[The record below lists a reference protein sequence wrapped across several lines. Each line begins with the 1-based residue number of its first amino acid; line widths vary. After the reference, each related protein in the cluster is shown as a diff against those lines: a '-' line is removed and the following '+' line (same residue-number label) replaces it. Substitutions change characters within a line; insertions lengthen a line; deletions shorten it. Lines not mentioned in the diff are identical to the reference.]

1 MIHFFQA
8 VTAVL
13 LAVILVLVLKAGNPG
28 IGGLLSVLTC
38 AIVLI
43 AALSNIRP
51 IADFL
56 GAVEAV
62 AELDNSLVKTLFKIV
77 GISVTA
83 EIAELICTDA
93 GNHAMGKALQFLA
106 TGVIICLA
114 IPMMTAFLELIEGI
128 LRGL

>member
-8 VTAVL
+8 VAAVL

-38 AIVLI
+38 SIVLI

-114 IPMMTAFLELIEGI
+114 IPMMTAFLNLIEGI

>member
-8 VTAVL
+8 VAAVL
-13 LAVILVLVLKAGNPG
+13 LAVILVLVLKEGNPG

-38 AIVLI
+38 SIVLI

-114 IPMMTAFLELIEGI
+114 IPMMTAFLNLIEGI

>member
-1 MIHFFQA
+1 M
-8 VTAVL
+8 
-13 LAVILVLVLKAGNPG
+13 ILVLVLKEGNPG

-38 AIVLI
+38 SIVLI

-114 IPMMTAFLELIEGI
+114 IPMMTAFLNLIEGI

>member
-8 VTAVL
+8 VAAVL

-114 IPMMTAFLELIEGI
+114 IPMMTAFLNLIEGI